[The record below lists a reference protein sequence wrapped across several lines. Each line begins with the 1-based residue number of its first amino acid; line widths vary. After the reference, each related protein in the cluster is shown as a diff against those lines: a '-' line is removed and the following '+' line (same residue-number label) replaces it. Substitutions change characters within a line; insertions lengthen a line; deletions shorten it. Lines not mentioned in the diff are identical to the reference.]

1 MVLAKEVVI
10 ELQVEVVQ
18 VVDPEEV
25 QVVALEVV
33 ATLTKWSKDLFP
45 YAFFWA

>member
-1 MVLAKEVVI
+1 MVLAKEVVTA
-10 ELQVEVVQ
+10 LQVEVDQ

-33 ATLTKWSKDLFP
+33 ER
-45 YAFFWA
+45 